1 MKIAIV
7 TSFNKKLY
15 EYYAHRFLKS
25 YNWPFDLIVYHEGWV
40 PEDFPIRNNI
50 FYRNIWEGKV
60 GNKLRKF
67 QSRMSELNVDSVEKD
82 RPDKIIH
89 GTNYKKDAIRFSYK
103 VFAKCDA
110 MLAPRHPYDYVF
122 WIDADVVF
130 KKTITAKEVVD
141 KFLPGEYAISFIDRP
156 TYYSECGFV
165 GYNLRNHET
174 RLFVSRF
181 EDIYTNLNLVKED
194 EWHDSYLFDVVRKK
208 YLKNVP
214 QFNLSPTIR
223 RVGNPWPDTPMA
235 EYMDHLKGKAR
246 KDAGEML
253 P

>member
-25 YNWPFDLIVYHEGWV
+25 YNWPFDLIIYHEGWV
-40 PEDFPIRNNI
+40 PEDFPIRDNI

-67 QSRMSELNVDSVEKD
+67 QSRMSELNVASVEKD

-130 KKTITAKEVVD
+130 KKTINAKEVVD

-174 RLFVSRF
+174 RLFVSKF
-181 EDIYTNLNLVKED
+181 EDIYTNLSLVKED